1 MHRLLNVSRDQ
12 GIIISEMTDHPGVVS
27 ETSAQEL
34 QIAFKAVADGSSV
47 ELGLETFEVEV
58 PTLYPMIE
66 PLFSQVAKAQLVL
79 PPVDSSNRYT
89 QHQIRVRKRSDS
101 VDAVT
106 DSWNAINWSLIT
118 TRESQMTHRSCSVG
132 SIPEH
137 QARVKFRSHHKI
149 IYSQSRHKRID
160 LPLDAQRAL
169 YPLPPPRKKQMLV
182 SSARHLIGDVAE
194 AKNRLLITKT
204 HCLYPEV
211 SNLIPFPSCLIGFR
225 LVVHPCHPKSRVK
238 HLRIRLVLRKKDEKY
253 DRSLLTVMGSP
264 VIKAIY
270 PVDGKIHETGSR
282 TSVETTRQTSVGVQL
297 GVDQYGTAT
306 LNRAQSVK
314 HHGYTAPYVSASG
327 VHTSELDLTMSED
340 SSLKDGVARSLY
352 FAALLEF
359 DSAAD
364 RSFEASLMVET
375 QFQKELPFKLWSSPK
390 TWVLD
395 YDGKTELG
403 QLNLST

>member
-12 GIIISEMTDHPGVVS
+12 GLIISEMTDHPGVVS

-66 PLFSQVAKAQLVL
+66 PPYTPIQVFSQVAKAQLVL

-194 AKNRLLITKT
+194 AKNR
-204 HCLYPEV
+204 
-211 SNLIPFPSCLIGFR
+211 
-225 LVVHPCHPKSRVK
+225 VK

-327 VHTSELDLTMSED
+327 VHTSALDLTMSED